1 MSDTYFGKGS
11 SDTAQLEMRIHRSN
25 DKISDLK
32 HQLKEVRKDVLKL
45 NKKVNDLLFITSLFD
60 KKVDDLLVTLP
71 DGYRPDETE

>member
-1 MSDTYFGKGS
+1 MSDT
-11 SDTAQLEMRIHRSN
+11 AHLEMRIHKSN

>member
-45 NKKVNDLLFITSLFD
+45 NKKVNDLLVTLTD
-60 KKVDDLLVTLP
+60 ETLVTLT
-71 DGYRPDETE
+71 DETE